1 MLQCDVVV
9 LSLRDLFQAVY
20 QLSQQRRASRT
31 SSTVSV
37 ESASRSS
44 ISSSN
49 TASLSTNRTAD
60 NSTTHE
66 LPFNITEPSS
76 PTSTGSSEPS
86 VLSGGG
92 SESKI
97 ENPPDVIPVVALT
110 TETIPV
116 PEVQEDKQH
125 NVDEKVEDEA
135 VSTEENKRVDNV
147 EPAAEASTKS
157 DAEPPES
164 SILKQVCLYASLL
177 GRIKWNENSGISR
190 ICMLALVMKLRVIIS
205 MLAPC
210 MIQRTNP
217 GNS

>member
-76 PTSTGSSEPS
+76 PTSTGSSEPG

-110 TETIPV
+110 AETI
-116 PEVQEDKQH
+116 PEVQEDKQL
-125 NVDEKVEDEA
+125 NLDEKVEDEA
-135 VSTEENKRVDNV
+135 VSTEENKCVDNV

-157 DAEPPES
+157 DAEPHDT

-177 GRIKWNENSGISR
+177 GRIEWNKNSGISR
-190 ICMLALVMKLRVIIS
+190 ICMLALVMKLSVIIS

-210 MIQRTNP
+210 IIQRTNP